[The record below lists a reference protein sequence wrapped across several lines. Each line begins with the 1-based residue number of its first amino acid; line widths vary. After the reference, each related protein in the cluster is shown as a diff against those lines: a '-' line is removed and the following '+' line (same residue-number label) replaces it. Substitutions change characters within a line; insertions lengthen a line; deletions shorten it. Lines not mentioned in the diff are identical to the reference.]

1 MILDES
7 DIKMKQ
13 IQADERRMSR
23 MSHPGSGKSVRSS
36 KYSKRLGNSEDDS
49 DEGIS

>member
-7 DIKMKQ
+7 EIKRRQ

-36 KYSKRLGNSEDDS
+36 KYLRRSGNSEDDS